1 MVPELCTPLSSA
13 CYSSPEI
20 ILAPFM
26 LITTRHNGPSC
37 NDHADLW
44 NQLWHEC
51 AGLTVKVPQI
61 GERVFYFP
69 QGHHEQIEACMEDE
83 DDITIHNYDL
93 PPKILF
99 KVVNVELK
107 AYPDSDE
114 VYAKFLL
121 LPDNGEGDGSTVR
134 SVPQKIPASSFRK
147 ILSVSDASTHG
158 GCVLPKLGVEKTFP
172 PLDASQDQ
180 ASQPLVAKDLHG
192 AEWGFQHVYR
202 GSPKRHMLVNGWNKF
217 ASAKRLKAG
226 DTCIFMRGLE
236 RNEIYIGIQ
245 RAVSMQ
251 KASKDLTGSAMRR
264 GVLVDASVSMTTK
277 TYFTVIYHPRM
288 CCSAFIVPYH
298 VVMEALSVNY
308 SAGMRFETLDDPEDM
323 SRKFYGIIT
332 ANEDVD
338 PARWPNSEWRCLKVQ
353 WDVAPFSH
361 LAPRRVCPWDI
372 QPRALDVPHMP
383 SSISVNRK
391 RSMPFEPVIRSNPL
405 SRTNE
410 NNQSDG
416 SLSLALTLSVG
427 GIGGSS
433 RQNETNLAED
443 VKVGEDKS
451 VNRTMVSNKSKG
463 KEVCG
468 GNQNA

>member
-121 LPDNGEGDGSTVR
+121 LPDCS
-134 SVPQKIPASSFRK
+134 SIPASSFRK

-236 RNEIYIGIQ
+236 RNEMYIGIQ

-277 TYFTVIYHPRM
+277 TYFPVIYHPRM
-288 CCSAFIVPYH
+288 CCSAFIVPYN
-298 VVMEALSVNY
+298 VVMEAIKVNY
-308 SAGMRFETLDDPEDM
+308 APGMRFETLDDPEDM

-353 WDVAPFSH
+353 WDAAPFSH

-372 QPRALDVPHMP
+372 QPRALDVPHVP

-391 RSMPFEPVIRSNPL
+391 RSRPFEPVIRSNPR

-410 NNQSDG
+410 NNQSGG

-463 KEVCG
+463 KEVFG